1 MMVGTDGEEK
11 KVTPLVHSLLS
22 HCSVLGRRLRP
33 GPTAS
38 TRLLKNR
45 PWTAAWDRSD
55 GPRLRTRDHHQRQKD
70 QSKDAGGLL
79 LPRLATRVFC
89 LFCSAVF
96 SAAGSPKLSTVQF
109 PIKVDYYFCLG
120 KSTRRCVRTA
130 TATALAAD
138 FSHALSFLLLTV
150 VCVCA
155 VCVLRLTAITSAT
168 TRA

>member
-1 MMVGTDGEEK
+1 VFGRSDQADVQVAHPSLSRNHAVVLHMMVGTDGEEK

-89 LFCSAVF
+89 LFLFCSVFCCWLTETIHRAVSNQGRLLF
-96 SAAGSPKLSTVQF
+96 LSRE
-109 PIKVDYYFCLG
+109 VDA
-120 KSTRRCVRTA
+120 TVRTHRNGYG
-130 TATALAAD
+130 LG
-138 FSHALSFLLLTV
+138 
-150 VCVCA
+150 C
-155 VCVLRLTAITSAT
+155 
-168 TRA
+168 